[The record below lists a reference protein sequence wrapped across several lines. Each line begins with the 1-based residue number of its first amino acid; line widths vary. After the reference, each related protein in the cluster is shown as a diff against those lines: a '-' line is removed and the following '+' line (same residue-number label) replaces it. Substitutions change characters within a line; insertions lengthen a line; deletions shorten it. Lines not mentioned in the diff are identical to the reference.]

1 MTKREKFKKRAN
13 WNNFLIDITL
23 MITSVA
29 FGVTFLF
36 SIMKDFNIKWYIP
49 VVFFIFLLIS
59 MKFHFTRKLDKYY
72 YEDLYELVL
81 KKDNK
86 EIKIFNLTRKNLI
99 FDRED
104 LILILLPNTLKSKTR
119 SLINNSTSSET
130 FLNLPKEEENV
141 FYIFEK
147 FEKKEAKGDI
157 QRNDILFLEKSH
169 WYIAERDDDRIIGEL
184 VKQLRHIKE
193 KEFDFTVFDII
204 TEGDEEV
211 C

>member
-1 MTKREKFKKRAN
+1 MTKREKFKKRAY
-13 WNNFLIDITL
+13 WNNFLIDISL

-36 SIMKDFNIKWYIP
+36 SIMKDSNIKWYIP
-49 VVFFIFLLIS
+49 VICFIFLLIS
-59 MKFHFTRKLDKYY
+59 MKFHFTRKLDEYY
-72 YEDLYELVL
+72 YEDLYELIL
-81 KKDNK
+81 KKNEK

-119 SLINNSTSSET
+119 TLINSSTSSET
-130 FLNLPKEEENV
+130 FLNLPEEEENV

-147 FEKKEAKGDI
+147 KEAEDDI

-193 KEFDFTVFDII
+193 KEFDFTVFGII
-204 TEGDEEV
+204 TEGDEEI